1 MTTFA
6 LVTTIASIVILTG
19 FLAISIRKFGLQ
31 PSYSAFAPR
40 WKKAVPIHN
49 VNLWSLI
56 TIVVALLFMPGM
68 IQAGAGSPWQFLG
81 FLSPAYL
88 VLVALTP
95 LKDEDDENDEKSE
108 EAKKENKRRRITHVV
123 GAILCAIAT
132 VAWLILTV
140 HKPWLIPV
148 ALYIPFC
155 AGYASRSCKSSATLW
170 SEMALFVGGYLAI
183 LITLI

>member
-6 LVTTIASIVILTG
+6 LVTTILSIVLMLG
-19 FLAISIRKFGLQ
+19 FVSLGVRKFGLQ
-31 PSYSAFAPR
+31 PSYSAYAPH

-95 LKDEDDENDEKSE
+95 LKDESSE
-108 EAKKENKRRRITHVV
+108 EVKKENKRRRITHVV

>member
-1 MTTFA
+1 METFA
-6 LVTTIASIVILTG
+6 LVTTVASIVILTG
-19 FLAISIRKFGLQ
+19 FLAISVRKFGLQ

-40 WKKAVPIHN
+40 WKKAAPIHN
-49 VNLWSLI
+49 VNLWSLV

-88 VLVALTP
+88 ILVALTP
-95 LKDEDDENDEKSE
+95 LKDEEDERDDSE
-108 EAKKENKRRRITHVV
+108 EVQKENKRRRITHVV
-123 GAILCAIAT
+123 GAILCSIAT
-132 VAWLILTV
+132 VAWLILV
-140 HKPWLIPV
+140 AHKPWLILV

-155 AGYASRSCKSSATLW
+155 AGYASHSCKSSATLW

-183 LITLI
+183 LMSI

>member
-1 MTTFA
+1 MEKFSLA
-6 LVTTIASIVILTG
+6 TTIASIIILTG
-19 FLAISIRKFGLQ
+19 FLALSIRKFGLQ
-31 PSYSAFAPR
+31 PSYSAYAPH

-56 TIVVALLFMPGM
+56 TIVVALLFTPGM

-95 LKDEDDENDEKSE
+95 LKDDEDEKDDSDQVQ
-108 EAKKENKRRRITHVV
+108 KENKRRRITHVV

-132 VAWLILTV
+132 VAWLILV
-140 HKPWLIPV
+140 AHKPWLVPV

-155 AGYASRSCKSSATLW
+155 AGFASRSCKSSATLW
-170 SEMALFVGGYLAI
+170 SEMALFVGGYIAI
-183 LITLI
+183 LMSM